1 MIHKFC
7 LLFIAL
13 TLSGCVGLKH
23 SINDANPKRQRSTC
37 RSECRM
43 TGVFLNFTTQNDFAD
58 RAVDNLKTQC
68 VGGKISG
75 VFTKHQTTSYLLVFK
90 REVIVSGYCS
100 LPKDIM

>member
-1 MIHKFC
+1 MNRKFC

-13 TLSGCVGLKH
+13 TLSGCVGLNTVSMTQIPK
-23 SINDANPKRQRSTC
+23 DKGQLVEANAHDW
-37 RSECRM
+37 
-43 TGVFLNFTTQNDFAD
+43 VFLNFTTQNDFAD
-58 RAVDNLKTQC
+58 RAVDNLKEQC

-100 LPKDIM
+100 LPKDRM